1 MLGCLPLGKGS
12 VIGGG
17 SSLSEQDAGS
27 PGDGFSASQ
36 KDSRGLE
43 EAAEDSGFLERLEA
57 VWQHIDRGELIRF
70 TRELVRIPSVFCPKD
85 PEGNEA
91 RVARYVADYLDGEGF
106 EVRMEEVSSGRPNVW
121 ALWRGD
127 RSGKTL
133 LFEGHTDVVTEGRAE
148 EWRYPPFGAELVG
161 SRLYGRGSCDTKG
174 NLAAAVMA
182 VRAIKD
188 SGVPFAGRLLLC
200 HPVDEEGMMSGIKH
214 FIRQG
219 HAEGVDGAVICEPE
233 ENQLCVAQ
241 KGAMRVE
248 VTVRGKMAH
257 GAMPLSGVNPVTRA
271 ARFVVAVEALE
282 QEEIARYGEDP
293 LLGYPSITPTILL
306 GPAGGEPQINV
317 IPASAYVA
325 LDVRTV
331 PGQSHTEIVARLKDR
346 LAGLKAEDPDFE
358 AELEVIEERPPTETE
373 MDDPLV
379 RAMTAAYTQLTGR
392 PPRYNGVPGATD
404 GTFLHAWA
412 DVPVVTTGAGD
423 RAIPHHRDEWV
434 DVDELLMTCR
444 LYAATAMYFCR

>member
-1 MLGCLPLGKGS
+1 M
-12 VIGGG
+12 
-17 SSLSEQDAGS
+17 SEQDAESPEDGS
-27 PGDGFSASQ
+27 LAEREGSRITERAAGDY
-36 KDSRGLE
+36 E
-43 EAAEDSGFLERLEA
+43 FLERLEA
-57 VWQHIDRGELIRF
+57 VWERIDRAELIRF
-70 TRELVRIPSVFCPKD
+70 TRDLVRIPSVFCPGT

-91 RVARYVADYLDGEGF
+91 RAAQYVADYLEGNGF
-106 EVRMEEVSSGRPNVW
+106 DARMEEVTPGRPNVW
-121 ALWRGD
+121 ALWSGD
-127 RSGKTL
+127 RHGKTL

-148 EWRYPPFGAELVG
+148 EWKYPPFGAELVG
-161 SRLYGRGSCDTKG
+161 SRIYGRGSCDTKG

-182 VRAIKD
+182 VKAIKD
-188 SGVPFAGRLLLC
+188 SGVRFAGRLLLC

-271 ARFVVAVEALE
+271 ARFVVAVEELE
-282 QEEIARYGEDP
+282 REEISRHGEDEF
-293 LLGYPSITPTILL
+293 LGYPSITPTILL
-306 GPAGGEPQINV
+306 GPESGEPQINV

-325 LDVRTV
+325 LDIRTV
-331 PGQSHTEIVARLKDR
+331 PAQSHREIVTRLEEC
-346 LAGLKAEDPDFE
+346 LAGLAAEDPDFE
-358 AELEVIEERPPTETE
+358 ADLEVIEERLPTET
-373 MDDPLV
+373 DTNDPLV
-379 RAMTAAYTQLTGR
+379 QAMTAAYTQLVGE

-412 DVPVVTTGAGD
+412 NLPIVTTGAGG
-423 RAIPHHRDEWV
+423 RTVPHHKDEWI
-434 DVDELLMTCR
+434 DVDELFTTCR
-444 LYAATAMYFCR
+444 LYAATALYFCR